1 MGQVKR
7 QKDKT
12 KLNKQLKKYGQV
24 KLRAAKRGIYSCL
37 FAIGG
42 IICQIL
48 LLAVAYYTYGEAPMI
63 IGSVAFIMMI
73 IGVMGI
79 VYGVQGFRER
89 EKSYKACK
97 VGIVLNGMLILI
109 FILLFVRGLL

>member
-1 MGQVKR
+1 MKHVKR

-48 LLAVAYYTYGEAPMI
+48 LLAVAYYTYGEAPRVIGSIAFIAMI
-63 IGSVAFIMMI
+63 IGTT
-73 IGVMGI
+73 GI

-89 EKSYKACK
+89 EKSYRACK